1 MTYLL
6 ASMRKEKFKNWY
18 VFLESCILIRIGKY
32 LGYKN

>member
-18 VFLESCILIRIGKY
+18 VFLESCILISYVANFLTK
-32 LGYKN
+32 